1 MALENADIDKIAILA
16 RLQVTP
22 SETSDYANSI
32 SSILSLIDQM
42 QQVST
47 EGIEPLSNPHDAS
60 QRLEL
65 LDRVPERVV
74 HVVAHAYY
82 VKQRISHRR
91 RCGDRPRGLHAHVHA
106 GFHGVRHRVPG

>member
-60 QRLEL
+60 QRLRKDEVTCDNQREAFIAL
-65 LDRVPERVV
+65 APAAQDGLYLVPKVLD
-74 HVVAHAYY
+74 
-82 VKQRISHRR
+82 
-91 RCGDRPRGLHAHVHA
+91 
-106 GFHGVRHRVPG
+106 

>member
-1 MALENADIDKIAILA
+1 MALENADIDKNAILA

-22 SETSDYANSI
+22 SETSEYANSI

-60 QRLEL
+60 QRLRKDEVTCDNQREAFIAL
-65 LDRVPERVV
+65 APAAQDGLYLVPKVLD
-74 HVVAHAYY
+74 
-82 VKQRISHRR
+82 
-91 RCGDRPRGLHAHVHA
+91 
-106 GFHGVRHRVPG
+106 

>member
-60 QRLEL
+60 QRLRKDEVTCDSQREAFIAL
-65 LDRVPERVV
+65 APAAQDGLYLVPKVLD
-74 HVVAHAYY
+74 
-82 VKQRISHRR
+82 
-91 RCGDRPRGLHAHVHA
+91 
-106 GFHGVRHRVPG
+106 

>member
-60 QRLEL
+60 QRLRKDEVTCDNQREAFIAL
-65 LDRVPERVV
+65 APVAQDGLYLVPKVLD
-74 HVVAHAYY
+74 
-82 VKQRISHRR
+82 
-91 RCGDRPRGLHAHVHA
+91 
-106 GFHGVRHRVPG
+106 

>member
-60 QRLEL
+60 QRLRKDEVTCDNQL
-65 LDRVPERVV
+65 EAFIALAPATQDGLYLVPKVLD
-74 HVVAHAYY
+74 
-82 VKQRISHRR
+82 
-91 RCGDRPRGLHAHVHA
+91 
-106 GFHGVRHRVPG
+106 

>member
-47 EGIEPLSNPHDAS
+47 EGVEPLSNPTMQAN
-60 QRLEL
+60 
-65 LDRVPERVV
+65 
-74 HVVAHAYY
+74 ACA
-82 VKQRISHRR
+82 KMK
-91 RCGDRPRGLHAHVHA
+91 
-106 GFHGVRHRVPG
+106 

>member
-60 QRLEL
+60 QRLRKDEVTCDNQL
-65 LDRVPERVV
+65 EAFIALAPSAQDGLYLVPKVLD
-74 HVVAHAYY
+74 
-82 VKQRISHRR
+82 
-91 RCGDRPRGLHAHVHA
+91 
-106 GFHGVRHRVPG
+106 

>member
-60 QRLEL
+60 QRLRKDEVTCDNQREAFIAL
-65 LDRVPERVV
+65 APAVQDGLYLVPKVLD
-74 HVVAHAYY
+74 
-82 VKQRISHRR
+82 
-91 RCGDRPRGLHAHVHA
+91 
-106 GFHGVRHRVPG
+106 

>member
-60 QRLEL
+60 QRLRKDEVTCDNQREAFIAL
-65 LDRVPERVV
+65 APASQDGLYLVPKVLD
-74 HVVAHAYY
+74 
-82 VKQRISHRR
+82 
-91 RCGDRPRGLHAHVHA
+91 
-106 GFHGVRHRVPG
+106 

>member
-47 EGIEPLSNPHDAS
+47 EGVEPLSNPHDAS
-60 QRLEL
+60 QRLRKDEVTCDNQRKDFIAL
-65 LDRVPERVV
+65 APAAQDGLYLVPKVLD
-74 HVVAHAYY
+74 
-82 VKQRISHRR
+82 
-91 RCGDRPRGLHAHVHA
+91 
-106 GFHGVRHRVPG
+106 

>member
-1 MALENADIDKIAILA
+1 MALENTDIDKITILA

-47 EGIEPLSNPHDAS
+47 EGIAVSYTHLTLPTNRE
-60 QRLEL
+60 
-65 LDRVPERVV
+65 V
-74 HVVAHAYY
+74 
-82 VKQRISHRR
+82 
-91 RCGDRPRGLHAHVHA
+91 
-106 GFHGVRHRVPG
+106 

>member
-22 SETSDYANSI
+22 SETSNYANSI

-47 EGIEPLSNPHDAS
+47 EGVEPLSNPHDAS
-60 QRLEL
+60 QRLRKDEVTCDNQREAFIAL
-65 LDRVPERVV
+65 APAAQDGLYLVPKVLD
-74 HVVAHAYY
+74 
-82 VKQRISHRR
+82 
-91 RCGDRPRGLHAHVHA
+91 
-106 GFHGVRHRVPG
+106 